1 MKRLLLAATLLAAT
15 AATAVVST
23 AEAAPQYNPKTG
35 VLCSS
40 TAPCPSFRRYRGNTS
55 TSTVIQQPGIDPLT
69 MLMLSGGLGAGSA
82 ATGLGGIAPLLLLAP
97 QLFNPAPVV
106 VEETSRRRRR

>member
-23 AEAAPQYNPKTG
+23 AEAACVRTSTG
-35 VLCSS
+35 TRVCGKASGG
-40 TAPCPSFRRYRGNTS
+40 FRPRES

-82 ATGLGGIAPLLLLAP
+82 ATGLGGIAQLLLLAP

-106 VEETSRRRRR
+106 VEETSRRRRRN